1 MNCSKWYPH
10 KQILNEK
17 IQTSDVDDPKYFM
30 ALKSYGK
37 KENLLF
43 RTKKLHEYIYHCK
56 KVVS

>member
-30 ALKSYGK
+30 ALKS
-37 KENLLF
+37 
-43 RTKKLHEYIYHCK
+43 
-56 KVVS
+56 